1 MKRTLLPLIAGL
13 LMTGYSH
20 GQLPVEILA
29 GNDRTTADMLWFRPF
44 TDSAGKAS
52 RFLFFNRS
60 RASVNYSNQTAF
72 GTTLAVSYNLRS
84 GIGFVFAG
92 QFLNQGFYPKAGV
105 QFFTRSAHAMLFTWV
120 TAELLEQ
127 SRVDWFLLSRW
138 EPPLTR
144 RLNLFAQLELLSV
157 LDPRGTWSFTQR
169 VRLGLG
175 LPLRWQAGAGL
186 DFGQVGKESFTT
198 TSNLGIFI
206 RKEF

>member
-1 MKRTLLPLIAGL
+1 MKLSALPLIVGL
-13 LMTGYSH
+13 LMVGNSH

-60 RASVNYSNQTAF
+60 RASVNYNNQTAF
-72 GTTLAVSYNLRS
+72 GTTLAVSYNQRS

-105 QFFTRSAHAMLFTWV
+105 QFFTRSPHAMLFTWV
-120 TAELLEQ
+120 TAELLQE

-138 EPPLTR
+138 EPPLSHT
-144 RLNLFAQLELLSV
+144 LNLFAQLELLSV
-157 LDPRGTWSFTQR
+157 LDPHGTWSFTQR
-169 VRLGLG
+169 ARLGLG
-175 LPLRWQAGAGL
+175 FPLRWQAGAGL
-186 DFGQVGKESFTT
+186 DLGQVGKETFTT
-198 TSNLGIFI
+198 SSNVGLFI

>member
-1 MKRTLLPLIAGL
+1 MKLSALPLIVGL
-13 LMTGYSH
+13 LMAGNSH
-20 GQLPVEILA
+20 GQLPVELLA

-120 TAELLEQ
+120 TAELLQE

-138 EPPLTR
+138 EPPLSHT
-144 RLNLFAQLELLSV
+144 LNLFAQLELLSV
-157 LDPRGTWSFTQR
+157 LDPHGTWSFTQR
-169 VRLGLG
+169 IRLGLG
-175 LPLRWQAGAGL
+175 FPLRWQAGAGFDL
-186 DFGQVGKESFTT
+186 GQVGKETFTT
-198 TSNLGIFI
+198 SSNVGVFI